1 MAEPGWNDLALT
13 TGTAAVILEALGYTA
28 KSDILGVPIIHQAMA
43 DKNLDAF
50 FGSWDPAMQTFV
62 EAYEK
67 DGSVERINVNLEGAK
82 YTFGVPGYVYEAGVH
97 DFGDLQMFAAQFD
110 KKMNGI
116 EAGSNALMF
125 EVINDKAFGLE
136 RWQVVEPLESGMLAQ
151 AARTIER
158 QEFIV
163 FQVWAPHPMNTV
175 FLIRYLTGA
184 DAHYGPNFGAATVST
199 QVRKG
204 YVADCPFWA
213 HWTLWPK
220 TPPAR
225 SNRFAGAA

>member
-1 MAEPGWNDLALT
+1 
-13 TGTAAVILEALGYTA
+13 
-28 KSDILGVPIIHQAMA
+28 
-43 DKNLDAF
+43 
-50 FGSWDPAMQTFV
+50 
-62 EAYEK
+62 
-67 DGSVERINVNLEGAK
+67 
-82 YTFGVPGYVYEAGVH
+82 
-97 DFGDLQMFAAQFD
+97 
-110 KKMNGI
+110 
-116 EAGSNALMF
+116 
-125 EVINDKAFGLE
+125 
-136 RWQVVEPLESGMLAQ
+136 MLAQ

-175 FLIRYLTGA
+175 FLIRYLTAA

>member
-67 DGSVERINVNLEGAK
+67 DGSVERININLEGAK

-97 DFGDLQMFAAQFD
+97 DFGDLQMLAAQFD

-125 EVINDKAFGLE
+125 DMINDKAFGLE
-136 RWQVVEPLESGMLAQ
+136 RW
-151 AARTIER
+151 
-158 QEFIV
+158 
-163 FQVWAPHPMNTV
+163 
-175 FLIRYLTGA
+175 
-184 DAHYGPNFGAATVST
+184 
-199 QVRKG
+199 
-204 YVADCPFWA
+204 
-213 HWTLWPK
+213 
-220 TPPAR
+220 
-225 SNRFAGAA
+225 